1 MRRIILSFA
10 VLSVLSTGVA
20 STAEGVTTSTKKISS
35 SNGGEAL
42 DGSKPSSARSKK
54 ISPSNGGKALAGSKS
69 SAPDSSPSPSNGGEA
84 LKGSK

>member
-1 MRRIILSFA
+1 MKRIILSFA
-10 VLSVLSTGVA
+10 VLGVLSTGIA
-20 STAEGVTTSTKKISS
+20 SDAKDVSTSTKEISS